1 MKNNLEEIDQ
11 LIKETLTEQETK
23 FYDSLEEQ
31 NAFQMLW
38 GIFSGKNKWLMIL
51 TSIIQAAFFGLFIYC
66 LVEFLHTDETNELIR
81 WGLAGVVCIMA
92 SSMLKLYAWM
102 QVERK
107 TIIREIKRI
116 ELLLSSMSSKIS

>member
-38 GIFSGKNKWLMIL
+38 GIFSGKNRWLMIL
-51 TSIIQAAFFGLFIYC
+51 TSIIQAVFFGLFIYC
-66 LVEFLHTDETNELIR
+66 LVEFLHTDETNELIK